1 MGILN
6 SMNLTQSE
14 PILFDEVE
22 MKSQMNELNSAI
34 LELESL
40 FWLGFFLTETDATQT
55 LGMNAEF
62 VKPYP

>member
-1 MGILN
+1 MDILN

-22 MKSQMNELNSAI
+22 MKSQVNELNSAI

-40 FWLGFFLTETDATQT
+40 FWLGFF
-55 LGMNAEF
+55 
-62 VKPYP
+62 